1 MSAVPFAARDSTD
14 DDDDRTRS
22 IRGAGLAA
30 GIRRTAPGPP
40 GPASAASGSRCAP
53 AAFHSR
59 RGTRRASTDAR
70 GFGFGRPAAGLGA
83 GAAVDEDA
91 AAARPHGGG
100 GGAAPPPSPFRS
112 RRGTHGP
119 PFHSPRDSWPPR
131 LPFAARDWQRLT
143 PQRLPFAGRDSA
155 RRSPEPRR
163 VAEHHPVPAR
173 APRQLRRPRPL
184 RRHHLRRPLHL
195 APGAPRS
202 IRGRDSTAC
211 PFAARDSPGPRL
223 TTTTIDAPASIC
235 GAGLQGVAYCAW
247 GGVGCVRLGPFPARD
262 SPPLPFPARDSPGPR
277 LPVPFV
283 ARDSTDPRL
292 RGDRRTGSSS
302 AGCTWRTAPRAAA
315 ACRPPTPRS

>member
-1 MSAVPFAARDSTD
+1 MPSHSRRGTPLTTTTTGRVPFAAPDSPQESD
-14 DDDDRTRS
+14 VRHRVLLGRPRRPRVQGAPRPPSIRGAGLPGPRLLPAS

-30 GIRRTAPGPP
+30 PRLTLGGSGAADPPQALAPEPRWTKTPRRRDLTAVVEVRRRPPPRSIRG
-40 GPASAASGSRCAP
+40 
-53 AAFHSR
+53 
-59 RGTRRASTDAR
+59 
-70 GFGFGRPAAGLGA
+70 AGLTA
-83 GAAVDEDA
+83 L
-91 AAARPHGGG
+91 
-100 GGAAPPPSPFRS
+100 PSIP
-112 RRGTHGP
+112 
-119 PFHSPRDSWPPR
+119 PRDSWPPR

-202 IRGRDSTAC
+202 IRARDST
-211 PFAARDSPGPRL
+211 PPPLAARDSPGPRL

-262 SPPLPFPARDSPGPR
+262 SPPRSIRGAGLP
-277 LPVPFV
+277 
-283 ARDSTDPRL
+283 
-292 RGDRRTGSSS
+292 
-302 AGCTWRTAPRAAA
+302 
-315 ACRPPTPRS
+315 RPPTPRSIRGAGLD